1 MHPLKGLTPARRWA
15 CSAERETLLSH
26 VCGRERREGKKER
39 KRLFHNQKEQR
50 QFRATLSLNSR
61 LMQNKKKKSI
71 IKYTAGEAAVTA
83 EHLASATV
91 CNNILSFH
99 CSIVTTS
106 QHYCFLYSPPFLLG
120 LIPCLLHFHTEWK
133 EKKVNTLF
141 PNYRWAILLIHHCW
155 NETFNMQQSAFLS
168 QENGERISRVHPS
181 FRT

>member
-26 VCGRERREGKKER
+26 VCGREGREGGKKKKER
-39 KRLFHNQKEQR
+39 KRLFHNPKEHR
-50 QFRATLSLNSR
+50 LFRATLSLNSR

-91 CNNILSFH
+91 CNDILSFL

-106 QHYCFLYSPPFLLG
+106 QRYCFLFSPIFSSGSDSMFTPLACRMERG
-120 LIPCLLHFHTEWK
+120 
-133 EKKVNTLF
+133 KK
-141 PNYRWAILLIHHCW
+141 
-155 NETFNMQQSAFLS
+155 
-168 QENGERISRVHPS
+168 G
-181 FRT
+181 